1 MLEKSD
7 KQTIKDALA
16 ASAKA
21 ISEDTELNVNFG
33 IENLRQSSLPEP
45 LQPVKNFNDLRA
57 KSDQVALIN
66 KYSSDNLFTH
76 RDAKVNE
83 IIKDLD
89 LTRVEL
95 LGSKKFLGVSKNLEF
110 LFRKNINSLD
120 ANEDSSSVAISHWL
134 RSGLLGQE
142 LGRPDSKKFEDLYEK
157 LISFQEKYLGQ
168 LEESLESSLDFSK
181 VIFSLLKDL
190 EISVD
195 EQHPEEENDEKNE
208 EENEDESSEE
218 ENQEEE
224 EETDSED
231 GQSDEQD
238 TSIEDEEMEIE
249 EGEIDAD
256 EDSWIENRS
265 KLEELLKKV
274 GEQEYK
280 VYTKDFDEEVKA
292 EELCDS
298 EELARLRGRLDQLM
312 ESSKNAIAKLA
323 NRLQRLLLAQQNR
336 SWEFDKEEGQL
347 DPSKLH
353 KIIVDPLTPLSFKI
367 EKDSEFKDTLVSILV
382 DSSGSMRGRSMTT
395 AAICAD
401 IIGSTLDRCNIKT
414 EILGFTTKHWKGGD
428 SRKLWLE
435 QGKIPNPGR
444 LNDLR
449 HIIFKPADQAW
460 RRGRKNLGLML
471 REGLLKENVD
481 GEALMWAQNRL
492 NKRPE
497 QRKILMVIS
506 DGAPVDDSTLS
517 TNSTNYLD
525 THLRDVIKK
534 VETASETELI
544 AIGIGHDVTRYYK
557 KAVTIHRAEEL
568 GGAMLDQLTSLF
580 ET

>member
-45 LQPVKNFNDLRA
+45 LQSAKNFNDLRA
-57 KSDQVALIN
+57 KSDQVALIS

-76 RDAKVNE
+76 RDAKVNQ

-95 LGSKKFLGVSKNLEF
+95 LGSKKFLGVSKNLEL
-110 LFRKNINSLD
+110 LFNKNLKSLE
-120 ANEDSSSVAISHWL
+120 ANEDSSSIVISHWL
-134 RSGLLGQE
+134 RSQLLGQDIV
-142 LGRPDSKKFEDLYEK
+142 RPDSNKFKELYEK
-157 LISFQEKYLGQ
+157 LISFQDKYLEQ
-168 LEESLESSLDFSK
+168 LEDSLDSSLDFSK
-181 VIFSLLKDL
+181 IIFSLLKDL

-195 EQHPEEENDEKNE
+195 EEKPDEENDETNDEENE
-208 EENEDESSEE
+208 EESNEE
-218 ENQEEE
+218 EDQEDDEE
-224 EETDSED
+224 SDSED

-238 TSIEDEEMEIE
+238 TSIDDEEMDIE
-249 EGEIDAD
+249 EGEVDAD

-298 EELARLRGRLDQLM
+298 QELARLRGRLDQLM

-435 QGKIPNPGR
+435 KGKIPNPGR

-534 VETASETELI
+534 VENSSETEVI